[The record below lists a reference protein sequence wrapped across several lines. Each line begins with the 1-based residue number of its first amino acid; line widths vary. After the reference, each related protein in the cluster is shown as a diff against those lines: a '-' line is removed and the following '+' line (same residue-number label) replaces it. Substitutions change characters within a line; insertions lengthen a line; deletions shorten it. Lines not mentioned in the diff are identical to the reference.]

1 MKVIYKELFNSCV
14 LDELDEGKRVFVLD
28 KAIGEVHIVNNMKV
42 HELMRTLAT
51 SRKEETRYVFWIV
64 EEAEEDEEDA

>member
-1 MKVIYKELFNSCV
+1 MKVIYREVWNFSV

-28 KAIGEVHIVNNMKV
+28 KAIGEVNIVNNMQV
-42 HELMRTLAT
+42 HELMKTLAT

-64 EEAEEDEEDA
+64 EEAEEEEEDA